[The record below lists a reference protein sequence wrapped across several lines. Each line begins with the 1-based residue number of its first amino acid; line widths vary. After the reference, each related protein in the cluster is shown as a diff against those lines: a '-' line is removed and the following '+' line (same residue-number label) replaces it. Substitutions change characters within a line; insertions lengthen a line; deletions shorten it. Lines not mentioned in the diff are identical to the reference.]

1 MGVWFCPHARMTGGS
16 VMVDVFISYSR
27 TNKDKVSQIA
37 RAIEQAGYEVWW
49 DAELPP
55 HQSYGD
61 VITAK
66 IQMAKAAV
74 VVWSAEAAASEWVRA
89 EADVARSQK
98 KLVQTALGDITPP
111 LPFNQ
116 IQYAN
121 LGDWNGEQDHP
132 EWRKVKASLADLCGP
147 RDARDEGPGY
157 TFPAGTPA
165 DAAPAKPAPAKP
177 APAAPA
183 PVAPAPVMAERSS
196 VPRSGG
202 VPVPIVVGGLVALLG
217 LAGAAWWVSTSSG
230 AAEDE
235 PTEEV
240 AAADGEAQGLM
251 AATPDNAPAA
261 PGAAPAQQAPAA
273 PVPAAPQQQAQ
284 AAPAQQQQY
293 NRDVRLINQTG
304 DTIMYLR
311 WSDENQSSYG
321 DDRLGSDVL
330 GNGEYWDVTID
341 DGSGACVYDLKATTA
356 GGRDV
361 IRNGVNVCAV
371 SSVVFN

>member
-1 MGVWFCPHARMTGGS
+1 
-16 VMVDVFISYSR
+16 MVDVFISYSR

-89 EADVARSQK
+89 EADVARNQK
-98 KLVQTALGDITPP
+98 KLVQTALSHITPP

-147 RDARDEGPGY
+147 RDAREG
-157 TFPAGTPA
+157 GTAYPF
-165 DAAPAKPAPAKP
+165 
-177 APAAPA
+177 PAAPPA
-183 PVAPAPVMAERSS
+183 EAAAARPAPLTPAAAVASAASPAAAAERSS
-196 VPRSGG
+196 APRSGG
-202 VPVPIVVGGLVALLG
+202 VPVPVVVGGLVALLG
-217 LAGAAWWVSTSSG
+217 LGGAAWWVSSSG
-230 AAEDE
+230 SAEDE
-235 PTEEV
+235 AEPTEDV
-240 AAADGEAQGLM
+240 ATANGEAQAL
-251 AATPDNAPAA
+251 TAA
-261 PGAAPAQQAPAA
+261 PSAA
-273 PVPAAPQQQAQ
+273 PVAAPTPTPSAPPPPAQQAQ
-284 AAPAQQQQY
+284 AAAAPAPAHQQQQF
-293 NRDVRLINQTG
+293 NRDVRLINRTG

-311 WSDENQSSYG
+311 WSDANQSEYG
-321 DDRLGSDVL
+321 ADRLGSEVL
-330 GNGEYWDVTID
+330 GDGEYWDVTID
-341 DGSGACVYDLKATTA
+341 DGNGACTYDLMATTA
-356 GGRDV
+356 DGRN
-361 IRNGVNVCAV
+361 IARNGVNVCAV
-371 SSVVFN
+371 STVTFN

>member
-1 MGVWFCPHARMTGGS
+1 MD
-16 VMVDVFISYSR
+16 MVDVFISYSR
-27 TNKDKVSQIA
+27 TNKDRVSQIA
-37 RAIEQAGYEVWW
+37 RAIEHAGYEVWW

-89 EADVARSQK
+89 EADVARNQK

-147 RDARDEGPGY
+147 RDAREGGPAY
-157 TFPAGTPA
+157 PFP
-165 DAAPAKPAPAKP
+165 PAPP
-177 APAAPA
+177 AEPAAARPA
-183 PVAPAPVMAERSS
+183 PVAAAAMVASPAAAPAGGNGAA

-202 VPVPIVVGGLVALLG
+202 VPVPVVVGGLVALLG
-217 LAGAAWWVSTSSG
+217 LAGAAWWVSSSG
-230 AAEDE
+230 AKGDE
-235 PTEEV
+235 ADPTEEV
-240 AAADGEAQGLM
+240 AGADGEAQALV
-251 AATPDNAPAA
+251 AAPSATPSSAPTPTPSA
-261 PGAAPAQQAPAA
+261 PPPA
-273 PVPAAPQQQAQ
+273 PVQQAQ
-284 AAPAQQQQY
+284 AAPPPQQQQQY
-293 NRDVRLINQTG
+293 NRDVRLINQSG

-311 WSDENQSSYG
+311 WSDANQSDYG
-321 DDRLGSDVL
+321 ADRLGSDVL

-341 DGSGACVYDLKATTA
+341 DGTGACTYDLMATTA
-356 GGRDV
+356 GGRN
-361 IRNGVNVCAV
+361 IARNGVNVCAV
-371 SSVVFN
+371 SSVTFN

>member
-1 MGVWFCPHARMTGGS
+1 
-16 VMVDVFISYSR
+16 MVDVFISYSR

-37 RAIEQAGYEVWW
+37 RAIEQAGYAVWW

-89 EADVARSQK
+89 EADVARNQK

-147 RDARDEGPGY
+147 REARDDGQAY
-157 TFPAGTPA
+157 AFPAGAPA
-165 DAAPAKPAPAKP
+165 ESAPAKPAPVKP
-177 APAAPA
+177 APIAAAAAAP
-183 PVAPAPVMAERSS
+183 PVTPPPPLQERSS

-217 LAGAAWWVSTSSG
+217 LAGAGWWVSTSG
-230 AAEDE
+230 KGDDNEGE
-235 PTEEV
+235 PTEQV

-261 PGAAPAQQAPAA
+261 AQSQAPATLPPA
-273 PVPAAPQQQAQ
+273 PAAAPQQQAQ
-284 AAPAQQQQY
+284 AAPPAQQQF

-321 DDRLGSDVL
+321 EDRLGTEVM
-330 GNGEYWDVTID
+330 GNGDYWDVTID
-341 DGSGACVYDLKATTA
+341 DGTGACIYDLQATTA
-356 GGRDV
+356 GGRNV
-361 IRNGVNVCAV
+361 VRNGVNVCAV

>member
-1 MGVWFCPHARMTGGS
+1 MELLSGLTASGGMG
-16 VMVDVFISYSR
+16 MVDVFISYSR

-89 EADVARSQK
+89 EADVARNQK
-98 KLVQTALGDITPP
+98 KLVQTALGQVTPP

-116 IQYAN
+116 IQYAD

-147 RDARDEGPGY
+147 RDAREGGTAYP
-157 TFPAGTPA
+157 FPATPPA
-165 DAAPAKPAPAKP
+165 EAAPPRLAPLAAAAVPPPSPAVPP
-177 APAAPA
+177 
-183 PVAPAPVMAERSS
+183 AERSG
-196 VPRSGG
+196 VQRSGG
-202 VPVPIVVGGLVALLG
+202 VPVPVVIGGLVALLG
-217 LAGAAWWVSTSSG
+217 LGGAAWWVNSQP
-230 AAEDE
+230 AASDSAE

-251 AATPDNAPAA
+251 AAPSATPAA
-261 PGAAPAQQAPAA
+261 TPAPTPSAP
-273 PVPAAPQQQAQ
+273 PPPAQQAQ
-284 AAPAQQQQY
+284 AAAPPAPAQQQQQY
-293 NRDVRLINQTG
+293 NRDVRLINRTG

-311 WSDENQSSYG
+311 WSDADQSDYG
-321 DDRLGSDVL
+321 ADRLGSDVL

-341 DGSGACVYDLKATTA
+341 DGTGACTYDLMATTA
-356 GGRDV
+356 DGRN
-361 IRNGVNVCAV
+361 IARNGVNVCAV
-371 SSVVFN
+371 SSVTFN

>member
-1 MGVWFCPHARMTGGS
+1 
-16 VMVDVFISYSR
+16 MVDVFISYSR
-27 TNKDKVSQIA
+27 TNKDKVGQIA
-37 RAIEQAGYEVWW
+37 KAIEQAGYEVWW

-89 EADVARSQK
+89 EADVARNQK

-147 RDARDEGPGY
+147 RDAREG
-157 TFPAGTPA
+157 GTAYPLPSTPPA
-165 DAAPAKPAPAKP
+165 DASPAKPAPARP
-177 APAAPA
+177 APLAAAAA
-183 PVAPAPVMAERSS
+183 PVAAAALAGERSD

-202 VPVPIVVGGLVALLG
+202 VPVPVVVGGLVALLG
-217 LAGAAWWVSTSSG
+217 LAGAGWWVSTSGDDDES
-230 AAEDE
+230 E
-235 PTEEV
+235 PTEQV
-240 AAADGEAQGLM
+240 AAANGEAQGQI
-251 AATPDNAPAA
+251 ADTPGNAPAA
-261 PGAAPAQQAPAA
+261 PAATQAPAA
-273 PVPAAPQQQAQ
+273 PAPAPAAAPQQQAQ
-284 AAPAQQQQY
+284 AAPPAQQQY

-304 DTIMYLR
+304 EVIMYLR

-321 DDRLGSDVL
+321 EDRLGAEVL
-330 GNGEYWDVTID
+330 GSGEYWDVTID
-341 DGSGACVYDLKATTA
+341 DGTNACIYDLQATTA
-356 GGRDV
+356 GGRNV
-361 IRNGVNVCAV
+361 VRNGVNVCAV
-371 SSVVFN
+371 SSVTFN

>member
-1 MGVWFCPHARMTGGS
+1 
-16 VMVDVFISYSR
+16 MVDVFISYSR
-27 TNKDKVSQIA
+27 TNKDKVGQIA
-37 RAIEQAGYEVWW
+37 KAIEQAGYEVWW

-89 EADVARSQK
+89 EADVARNQK

-147 RDARDEGPGY
+147 RDARDGGAAYPL
-157 TFPAGTPA
+157 PATPPA
-165 DAAPAKPAPAKP
+165 DAAPARPAPLAAAAAT
-177 APAAPA
+177 APPPPEAAAAPG
-183 PVAPAPVMAERSS
+183 ERSS

-217 LAGAAWWVSTSSG
+217 LAGAGWWVMSNSASQDD
-230 AAEDE
+230 AA
-235 PTEEV
+235 PTEDV

-251 AATPDNAPAA
+251 AATPGNAPAA
-261 PGAAPAQQAPAA
+261 PAAPAATQAPAA
-273 PVPAAPQQQAQ
+273 PPPAAPAAAPQQQAQ
-284 AAPAQQQQY
+284 AAPPAQQQY

-321 DDRLGSDVL
+321 DDRLGSEVL

-341 DGSGACVYDLKATTA
+341 DGTNACIYDLKATTA

-361 IRNGVNVCAV
+361 IRNRVNVCAV
-371 SSVVFN
+371 SSVTFN